1 VSDVAA
7 TPAAAGGRVWQWLAG
22 YLLLQGAVALITVLL
37 LELPLPDPPQGYRL
51 SQADLTDGSG
61 EHPVSLPY
69 HLSSEVVAE
78 PGVLFAFRFD
88 RPQAM
93 AAAVWS
99 VMIPRFVSGVE
110 VSVNGAEVLDS
121 RRHPASNRPDRNTP
135 EIAVIPAALLK
146 DGANALTV
154 RLHAWGPLNGFLDNV
169 YVGPDDMLRPAYE
182 TRAMLFLAL
191 PVVFAAWQAIL
202 AVLLGVM
209 WLKRR
214 HEPAYGIL
222 AAAMTLGVVRA
233 FATSPAADTAH
244 AALNAVLLASAPLE
258 AACVVVFIVAF
269 LGLKTPRYLW
279 LVFAPGAIICA
290 AGLIGSSEA
299 VRTTYLLLG
308 PATVLVSLFI
318 VGALVGQAT
327 VVRHDGI
334 AALLGSAVTMI
345 IVTAIHDVLL
355 VLDFVTDTPILVSR
369 AAYSALQVA
378 IGIGLTW
385 RFAKALNEVDSFA
398 GRMVVK
404 VREAEDKLRASL
416 AVEEQQ
422 ARAAALQAERNRLM
436 RDLHDGLG
444 GQLVSIVALS
454 ERKAWE
460 GNSIGDAA
468 RAALRDLRLVIDAM
482 DDIDGDLM
490 LALGAWRERA
500 SAQLRS
506 HNMSLEW
513 RVLAARGLPVHP
525 ELRPWHVIQI
535 LRLLDEAVTNAVKH
549 SGAGRVIVSIET
561 VGAAGQQRGRIVV
574 EDNGC
579 GFAHGSAAGGP
590 VESRAGAARP
600 GRGLANMRRRAA
612 RCGATLDI
620 CSGVGGTRVS
630 LDLPD
635 RFPAG
640 EPASV

>member
-1 VSDVAA
+1 
-7 TPAAAGGRVWQWLAG
+7 
-22 YLLLQGAVALITVLL
+22 
-37 LELPLPDPPQGYRL
+37 
-51 SQADLTDGSG
+51 
-61 EHPVSLPY
+61 
-69 HLSSEVVAE
+69 
-78 PGVLFAFRFD
+78 
-88 RPQAM
+88 
-93 AAAVWS
+93 
-99 VMIPRFVSGVE
+99 MIPG
-110 VSVNGAEVLDS
+110 
-121 RRHPASNRPDRNTP
+121 
-135 EIAVIPAALLK
+135 ALLK

-154 RLHAWGPLNGFLDNV
+154 RLHAWGPLKGFLDSV
-169 YVGPDDMLRPAYE
+169 YVGPDDTLRPAYD

-233 FATSPAADTAH
+233 FATSPAADTSH

-258 AACVVVFIVAF
+258 AACVVVFMVAF

-279 LVFAPGAIICA
+279 LVFTPGAVVCI
-290 AGLIGSSEA
+290 AGLLGSSEM
-299 VRTTYLLLG
+299 VRTAYLLLG
-308 PATVLVSLFI
+308 PATVLLSLFI
-318 VGALVGQAT
+318 VGGLVAYAT

-334 AALLGSAVTMI
+334 AALLGAAVTMI
-345 IVTAIHDVLL
+345 IVMAIHDVL
-355 VLDFVTDTPILVSR
+355 VALDIVVETPILVSR
-369 AAYSALQVA
+369 ASYSALQVA

-385 RFAKALNEVDSFA
+385 RFASALNEVDSFA

-404 VREAEDKLRASL
+404 VREAEDKVRASL

-422 ARAAALQAERNRLM
+422 ARAAALVAERNRLM

-460 GNSIGDAA
+460 GDSIGDAA

-506 HNMSLEW
+506 HNMSLDW
-513 RVLAARGLPVHP
+513 RVLTAQGLPVHP

-549 SGAGRVIVSIET
+549 SGGGRVTVSIET
-561 VGAAGQQRGRIVV
+561 IGAQREQRGRIVV
-574 EDNGC
+574 EDDGS
-579 GFAHGSAAGGP
+579 GFADSLAAGGTGSSQP
-590 VESRAGAARP
+590 GVP
-600 GRGLANMRRRAA
+600 QGRGLANMRRRAA
-612 RCGATLDI
+612 RRGAALDI
-620 CSGVGGTRVS
+620 CSGAAGTRVS
-630 LDLPD
+630 LELPT
-635 RFPAG
+635 RFPDT
-640 EPASV
+640 EPGAV